1 MVDTPTDGRRWPLP
15 TVWRIGWAVV
25 SIVVV
30 QGVVC
35 GLAALPVV
43 LAWMQLDAWM
53 TTRMAVRA
61 AVFSL
66 ILVPSYIAFA
76 LSLMVLSAAATRLT
90 GAHTPADNEMRIAD
104 MGWPLM
110 KWAQLAI
117 HVCAC
122 SPGPCS
128 VGHRSG
134 PRTSGSTGPAS
145 AAAST

>member
-104 MGWPLM
+104 MGIVGALT
-110 KWAQLAI
+110 A
-117 HVCAC
+117 AC
-122 SPGPCS
+122 ES
-128 VGHRSG
+128 GHHEAK
-134 PRTSGSTGPAS
+134 PDQ
-145 AAAST
+145 